1 MNYGSRSLAD
11 LYGEVAGKEVPPR
24 KHLRVLGEEYKMYVT
39 DDDGNT
45 VFSKDISDK
54 MYSKIQR
61 DVDRDTRIDVEGGSK
76 TPYEIIDDILDIDGW
91 KKSNKNYTR
100 QVFEPIKKAFHTV
113 DINIQNFGNLIQIQT
128 DPDNPFRTVLLNNP
142 GTIYNYYNLI
152 SPKVYELF
160 VTDQDAKSVI
170 DNIWNI
176 DTKIGNISVGNGEI
190 IITLF
195 SDARKGVH
203 GDLELPGVGEV
214 EIKGCGARMGGDGFS
229 HTNTTG
235 LLNAIL
241 KNRDVNVGE
250 FLTGRLRENLL
261 RVLNDRLGIVQRT
274 KGEGV
279 EEIQSIIDS
288 VDSIESPDDITILI
302 NRIEGLG
309 FSENITKTLT
319 AKANKFLKSFSGE
332 TRGEFSGAVNVFF
345 KPDWNLSAEEIVEG
359 LVAARNYG
367 KVNESDLRKGLAI
380 IVNNDNILDALAG
393 NPRTNIARL
402 IAAIHMACYQKVENF
417 THIVL
422 ADDGTKDMVSID
434 FSSDESLDQLV
445 IRLYQLFKKLNLKIN
460 LSVDGYY
467 SSAGISLDTCGKTK
481 SRGD

>member
-1 MNYGSRSLAD
+1 MKYKSLQQV
-11 LYGEVAGKEVPPR
+11 YGESVRGNVPTR
-24 KHLRVLGEEYKMYVT
+24 RHLRVLGEEYKMYVT

-45 VFSKDISDK
+45 VFSKDITDT

-76 TPYEIIDDILDIDGW
+76 TPYEIIDDVLDKDGW
-91 KKSNKNYTR
+91 KKGNKNYTK
-100 QVFEPIKKAFHTV
+100 QVYEPIKKAFHTV
-113 DINIQNFGNLIQIQT
+113 DINSQNFGNLIQIQT

-142 GTIYNYYNLI
+142 GTIYNYYDLI

-160 VTDQDAKSVI
+160 ATRQDAKSVI
-170 DNIWNI
+170 DDIWDT

-190 IITLF
+190 VITLF

-214 EIKGCGARMGGDGFS
+214 EVKGCGARMGGDGFS
-229 HTNTTG
+229 HTSTTG

-241 KNRDVNVGE
+241 KNHEVNVGD
-250 FLTGRLRENLL
+250 FLTGRLRESLL
-261 RVLNDRLGIVQRT
+261 KVLNDRLGVVQR
-274 KGEGV
+274 GNGQGA
-279 EEIQSIIDS
+279 EELQSVIDS
-288 VDSIESPDDITILI
+288 VDSIESPSDITTLI
-302 NRIEGLG
+302 KRIEGLG
-309 FSENITKTLT
+309 FSKNITKTLT

-332 TRGEFSGAVNVFF
+332 VKGEFSGAVNVFF
-345 KPDWNLSAEEIVEG
+345 RPDWNLSAEEIVEG
-359 LVAARNYG
+359 LVAVRNYG
-367 KVNESDLRKGLAI
+367 KVNEGDLRKGLAV
-380 IVNNDNILDALAG
+380 IVNNDNILDAAAG

-434 FSSDESLDQLV
+434 FSPDESLDQLV
-445 IRLYQLFKKLNLKIN
+445 IRLYQLFNKLNLKIN

-467 SSAGISLDTCGKTK
+467 SSAGISLDTCGQTI

>member
-1 MNYGSRSLAD
+1 MQWSLED
-11 LYGEVAGKEVPPR
+11 IYKKQVRGNIPPR

-45 VFSKDISDK
+45 VYSKDITDE

-61 DVDRDTRIDVEGGSK
+61 DVDRDTRIDVESGSK
-76 TPYEIIDDILDIDGW
+76 TPYEIIDDVLDIDGW
-91 KKSNKNYTR
+91 KQGNKNYTK
-100 QVFEPIKKAFHTV
+100 QIYEPIKKAFHTV
-113 DINIQNFGNLIQIQT
+113 DINTQNFGNLIQIQT
-128 DPDNPFRTVLLNNP
+128 DPNNPFRTVLLTNP

-160 VTDQDAKSVI
+160 ATGQDAKSVI
-170 DNIWNI
+170 DDIWNT

-190 IITLF
+190 VITLF
-195 SDARKGVH
+195 SDARKGAH
-203 GDLELPGVGEV
+203 GDLEIPGVGEV
-214 EIKGCGARMGGDGFS
+214 ELKGCGARMGGDGFS
-229 HTNTTG
+229 HTSTTG
-235 LLNAIL
+235 LLNTIL
-241 KNRDVNVGE
+241 ENHDVNVEE
-250 FLTGRLRENLL
+250 FLTGGLREDLL
-261 RVLNDRLGIVQRT
+261 RVLNDRLDVQRKT
-274 KGEGV
+274 GEGV

-288 VDSIESPDDITILI
+288 VDNIESPDDITRLI

-309 FSENITKTLT
+309 FSKNITKTLT
-319 AKANKFLKSFSGE
+319 AKANKFLKSFSGKVK
-332 TRGEFSGAVNVFF
+332 GEFSGAVNVFF
-345 KPDWNLSAEEIVEG
+345 RPDWNLSTEEVVEG

-367 KVNESDLRKGLAI
+367 KVNEGDLRKGIAI
-380 IVNNDNILDALAG
+380 IVSNNNVLDAAGG

-417 THIVL
+417 AHIVL

-467 SSAGISLDTCGKTK
+467 SSAGISLDTCGQRI